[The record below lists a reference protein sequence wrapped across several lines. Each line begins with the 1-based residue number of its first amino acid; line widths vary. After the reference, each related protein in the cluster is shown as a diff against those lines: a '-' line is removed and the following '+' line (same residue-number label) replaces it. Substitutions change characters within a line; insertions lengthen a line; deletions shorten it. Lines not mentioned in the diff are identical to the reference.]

1 MPIGQWLA
9 LILSLALCLLA
20 APVTAQETGTTSYAA
35 LYRALQPVLDVGRHD
50 RLLATANV
58 QSKLP
63 QVSPAAIRMEIRSR
77 SGVRRLSI
85 ADDGN
90 FDFPVDAGL
99 LAEDPAVVSN
109 QPRGSL
115 TLTVILAFRPYP
127 TLRVPYRE
135 ISKALAQASEVIT
148 ADRARSLASARGL
161 EVHFA
166 PGHDATVAIRGDNER
181 TFMAGADGRVVLIDN
196 PQWRGPDVEVE
207 FSERPLRLMP
217 YIDTGDA
224 R

>member
-1 MPIGQWLA
+1 MGQWLA
-9 LILSLALCLLA
+9 LMLPLALCVLA
-20 APVTAQETGTTSYAA
+20 APVSAQDTGTTSYAA
-35 LYRALQPVLDVGRHD
+35 LYRALQPALDVGRHD
-50 RLLATANV
+50 RVLATANV

-77 SGVRRLSI
+77 RGVRRLAI

-115 TLTVILAFRPYP
+115 TLSVSLAFRPYP

-135 ISKALAQASEVIT
+135 ISKALAQASELIA
-148 ADRARSLASARGL
+148 ADQARSSASVRGV

-166 PGHDATVAIRGDNER
+166 EGHDATVAIRGDNER

-207 FSERPLRLMP
+207 FSEMPLRLMP
-217 YIDTGDA
+217 YIDTGVA
-224 R
+224 P